1 MSRFLPFEIAT
12 SNFVLILVLVA
23 ATVLLGTTYFLATRG
38 TYAAAQGGWGTWR
51 RRLAALAAVLLCQVL
66 VVAVFAARTNQTMRW
81 AVTLGDLVELLGAEI
96 PAPSALLPLTP
107 TATTDKSAKW
117 HTNFAEH
124 DTQLQVTHF
133 AGPTSGVS
141 DDVWVWTPRH
151 YSPTD
156 KRPHNVLLLL
166 HGDPGTPDGMLYN
179 LDITAKVQQAID
191 SGVLPPTLVVAPA
204 LSVDAAQR
212 AEPDCA
218 DFAGRARVGTW
229 VQVDVPRMLRANFPN
244 VSADREAW
252 ALGGVSSGGYCAVW
266 TVLQRSSEFGT
277 AVAFS
282 AYDAPQIGGLAQ
294 ANELRA
300 AHTLSHLV
308 QGDAHSTVNW
318 WLTAAQDD
326 RDATHFVRHF
336 ALAAPQA
343 DHVARDL
350 VPAGGHAWALWRQ
363 RLPHFLSWW
372 GAAQAGQP
380 IDWEPTESGPQTPVG
395 LLAKLE
401 EVAPLRHV
409 GVLVAA
415 WGLLGV
421 LTVLAAFPRAV
432 LLARRRWWGRMRG
445 DRERGA
451 TPPLPTSEVF
461 IPRRLWRLVSR
472 GVWLGL
478 ASLGAVLAAG
488 LGVNRW
494 GEFYPTWQVAFLD
507 LASIW

>member
-1 MSRFLPFEIAT
+1 MSRFLPIEIAT

-23 ATVLLGTTYFLATRG
+23 AAVLLGTTYFLATRS
-38 TYAAAQGGWGTWR
+38 TYAAAQNGWSAWR
-51 RRLAALAAVLLCQVL
+51 RRLTALAAVLVCQVL

-81 AVTLGDLVELLGAEI
+81 AVTMGDLVDLLGAEL
-96 PAPSALLPLTP
+96 PAPSRLLPLASTA
-107 TATTDKSAKW
+107 TATTANW
-117 HTNFAEH
+117 QTNFTEH
-124 DTQLQVTHF
+124 DSQLQVTHF
-133 AGPTSGVS
+133 AGPISGVS

-156 KRPHNVLLLL
+156 SRPHNVLLLL

-179 LDITAKVQQAID
+179 LDITTKVQQAID

-244 VSADREAW
+244 VSADRQAW

-266 TVLQRSSEFGT
+266 TVLQRSGEFGT
-277 AVAFS
+277 AAAFS
-282 AYDAPQIGGLAQ
+282 AYDAPQIGGLAHNNQ
-294 ANELRA
+294 LRA

-308 QGDAHSTVNW
+308 KEADHSAVNW

-350 VPAGGHAWALWRQ
+350 VPAGGHAWAMWRQ
-363 RLPHFLSWW
+363 RLPHFLTWW

-380 IDWEPTESGPQTPVG
+380 VAWEPEDTGPRTPAG
-395 LLAKLE
+395 LLTWLE
-401 EVAPLRHV
+401 GIAPLRHL

-415 WGLLGV
+415 WLGLGV
-421 LTVLAAFPRAV
+421 LTGLAAFPRAA
-432 LLARRRWWGRMRG
+432 LLARRRWW
-445 DRERGA
+445 DRSSGQHREQAKAAG
-451 TPPLPTSEVF
+451 VF

-472 GVWLGL
+472 GAWLGL

-488 LGVNRW
+488 LSVNRW
-494 GEFYPTWQVAFLD
+494 GDFYPTWQVAFLD